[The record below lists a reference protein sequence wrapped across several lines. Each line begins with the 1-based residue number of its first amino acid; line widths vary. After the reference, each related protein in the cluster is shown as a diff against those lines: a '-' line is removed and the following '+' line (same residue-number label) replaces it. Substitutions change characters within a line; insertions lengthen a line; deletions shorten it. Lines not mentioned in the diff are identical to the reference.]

1 MSDVNLKTEGGREY
15 LEIAVQPHPHPI
27 SYQGEYHYRSGS
39 TKQVLRGAA
48 LNRFLLR
55 KYGRTWDDVPLPG
68 VHLKDLDGRALDGF
82 RRRGARSERLPAEI
96 LGESDAAVIEH
107 LQLREADSLKR
118 AAVLL
123 FHPAP
128 HRFSI
133 GAQVRIGAFRG
144 SEVLYQ
150 DIVEGDLFTQV
161 ERTMDLLYTK
171 YARALISYDGIYRV
185 ETFPVPRAAMREAV
199 INAVIHRDYQDSAAV
214 QIRVYHDR
222 IAIWNPA
229 ELPPGWTAAPAAGAH
244 PSRPFNPRI
253 AYGFFRAGMI
263 EAWGRGLLRIR
274 DACEAAGV
282 PAPQWEI
289 PVGGGLWLRFPF
301 SREYR
306 EAAARTDGPDDGGV
320 HDPQSGF
327 RTSDEGGQAGNR
339 GGQAGDQGG
348 QAGDEGGQAGDQGG
362 QAGDQGGQAGDEGGQ
377 AGDQGGQADDEGG
390 QADDQGGQADG
401 REDHAGSVTALAA
414 AELAMLRACLPGP
427 VSGEV
432 LRAAAGYSGRSG
444 QFRTRLHRLL
454 SDRFLVRTAPDK
466 PRSPLQRY
474 GITTRGRAALAEPEV
489 EPGVAPGATPEPEGG
504 GNGSPPA
511 TALP

>member
-48 LNRFLLR
+48 LSRFLLR

-282 PAPQWEI
+282 PAPRWEI

-327 RTSDEGGQAGNR
+327 RTSDEGGQAG
-339 GGQAGDQGG
+339 DQGG
-348 QAGDEGGQAGDQGG
+348 QADDQGG
-362 QAGDQGGQAGDEGGQ
+362 QADDQGGQAGDEGGQ
-377 AGDQGGQADDEGG
+377 AGDQGGQADD
-390 QADDQGGQADG
+390 QRGQADG

-454 SDRFLVRTAPDK
+454 RDRFLVRTAPDK

-489 EPGVAPGATPEPEGG
+489 EPEVAPRATPEPEGG